1 MWQGGD
7 NLNELIKEK
16 TDNELYV
23 SFIKGNDNAF
33 NEIIKRYRKPIIS
46 FIIRYVKSIEVA
58 EDLAQDTFVYVLMH
72 RSEYNSK
79 VSSLKSY
86 LFLIAKCRAINYVK
100 RNKRIVN
107 MTDDYMANVQDE
119 FNLDDELLKA
129 DNKRK
134 VYWAI
139 NKLKKEYRMVI
150 YLRDIQEFQYK
161 EISEILNI
169 TLPQT
174 KVLIHRAR
182 KALEKIL
189 RKEEKI
195 C

>member
-1 MWQGGD
+1 M
-7 NLNELIKEK
+7 NELIKEK